1 MTLVSY
7 EIISNVV
14 NEIES
19 VDELNSK
26 QAYIDQLQSIYN
38 LTKDRSVYYTNS
50 FSVRFCY
57 SKNGSFSNTVLSLSE
72 LKKYDD
78 LPFIVVLCSPK
89 GTKMYLANSTFLKKI
104 SHSSKELR
112 VDNIKGSFNGSDIVK
127 DFDGIEN
134 HPKNFKELFE
144 IHQNYSWEEN
154 LERLVEATNGI
165 VPRKSRFEAESDFQ
179 IENLKYSPNRA
190 VEFMA
195 SPEFNDLQ
203 SDLNKRTSRVSDYIA
218 VASLIDNVN
227 LRGRFIEKLIT
238 TDDMELVQTLVQALE
253 DQKSMDLKSDQDL
266 GDYSKEYKNFITKT
280 DIKTKV
286 LFLSSAPKA
295 FNVDKL
301 LSFLASNDSVYLFF
315 IVGIEDGGR
324 VKTQLTSVF
333 NPEFIKTI
341 RVQHHWAG
349 RATRGEAQFSGK
361 SLDELLN
368 GEINPYE
375 IDVDNATDWIQY
387 LLDL

>member
-78 LPFIVVLCSPK
+78 LPFIAVLCSPK

-375 IDVDNATDWIQY
+375 IDVDNATEWIQY